1 MPLINPPGPD
11 ADGGTVRKTPVTVLS
26 GFLGAGKTTLLNH
39 LLREADGTRYA
50 VLVNDLGEVNI
61 DAALIKDSFKEVGT
75 AIGGVVELTSGCI
88 CCSIQTELV
97 DALEEIETTIKPDHI
112 IIESTGVAE
121 PKSVLQTLYGGN
133 IMGTSPSDFLEVRN
147 MITLVDAAFFSQMVE
162 ESSAKKQKRKWILE
176 GDPRRP
182 LKELLLEQVE
192 CADVLILN
200 KTDQVDGE
208 VVDQLSAYLKSLNH
222 RAELICSQFGKVD
235 SARLMQKQR
244 FDLDDTLASASWR
257 KEIIFHLEHS
267 APTLQPGSAGSTH
280 SAHHHEAYGLTTF
293 LYAARRPF
301 VERKLLDVLRKGL
314 PGVVRAKGFFWTI
327 DKTDNVGLVSIA
339 GDIMRADYLGKWWQ
353 VLIAAGEAEMEDL
366 PDLVRNSWDPK
377 TGDRRQELVFI
388 GIGIHPAQI
397 RETLDTCLAPAE

>member
-1 MPLINPPGPD
+1 MPELSQDQASSPP
-11 ADGGTVRKTPVTVLS
+11 RKTPVTVLS
-26 GFLGAGKTTLLNH
+26 GFLGSGKTTLLNH
-39 LLREADGTRYA
+39 ILREANGTRYA

-61 DAALIKDSFKEVGT
+61 DAALIKDSVKQMGT

-88 CCSIQTELV
+88 CCSIQTELI
-97 DALEEIETTIKPDHI
+97 DALEEIEEKLKPDHI

-133 IMGTSPSDFLEVRN
+133 VMGTSPSDFLEVRN
-147 MITLVDAAFFSQMVE
+147 MITLIDAAFFAQMVTE
-162 ESSAKKQKRKWILE
+162 ASTQKQKRKWILE

-192 CADVLILN
+192 CADVLLLN
-200 KTDQVDGE
+200 KTDTVLPE
-208 VVDQLSAYLKSLNH
+208 TVDQLGSYLRGLNP
-222 RAELICSQFGKVD
+222 RAELICSEFGKVD
-235 SARLMQKQR
+235 CPTLMHKPR
-244 FDLDDTLASASWR
+244 FDLDETLASASWR

-267 APTLQPGSAGSTH
+267 APTLQPGSAGSIH
-280 SAHHHEAYGLTTF
+280 SSHHHHEAYGLKTF

-301 VERKLLDVLRKGL
+301 VEKELLAVLRKGL

-327 DKTDNVGLVSIA
+327 DKTDHVGLVSIA

-353 VLIAAGEAEMEDL
+353 VLIETGEAAMDDL
-366 PDLVRNSWDPK
+366 PDLVRNTWDPK

-388 GIGIHPAQI
+388 GIGIDPTQI
-397 RETLDTCLAPAE
+397 RASLDACLAPGA